1 MTVVKMITLSDEAQ
15 ENVRTL
21 AWQWR
26 KALLRP
32 VTETE
37 VVQQALDVGLKAL
50 LSPIR

>member
-1 MTVVKMITLSDEAQ
+1 MSVIKMITLSDEAQ
-15 ENVRTL
+15 ENVHTL
-21 AWQWR
+21 CLLWR

-37 VVQQALDVGLKAL
+37 VVQQALDAGLKAL